1 MEPFQRA
8 LTFVLAAEGG
18 EKITDDPKDRGGL
31 TRWGISQA
39 AYPMLDIRSLTRDQA
54 TALYR
59 KDYWLMG
66 CCDGLPAPIAVFHFD
81 TAVNMGIHTANTL
94 LQLAAGVD
102 PDGQIGPK
110 SLAAINRMNRRDLCI
125 EYASRRIVRYAG
137 IKTFDRF
144 GLGWVRRTHACL
156 AMVLAAQEG

>member
-8 LTFVLAAEGG
+8 LAFVLAAEGG

-39 AYPMLDIRSLTRDQA
+39 AYPRLDIRSLTRAQA
-54 TALYR
+54 EQLYR
-59 KDYWLMG
+59 RDYWLLG
-66 CCDGLPAPIAVFHFD
+66 CCDGLPAPVALMHFD
-81 TAVNMGIHTANTL
+81 TGINMGINTANTL
-94 LQLAAGVD
+94 LQLAANVV

-137 IKTFDRF
+137 IKSFDRF

-156 AMVLAAQEG
+156 ALALTVMEP

>member
-8 LTFVLAAEGG
+8 LAFVLAAEGG
-18 EKITDDPKDRGGL
+18 AAMTNDPRDAGGL
-31 TRWGISQA
+31 TRFGISQR
-39 AYPMLDIRSLTRDQA
+39 AYPRLDIASLTKAQA
-54 TALYR
+54 EQLYR
-59 KDYWLMG
+59 RDYWLLG
-66 CCDGLPAPIAVFHFD
+66 CCDGLPAPVGLMHFD
-81 TAVNMGIHTANTL
+81 TAVNMGITTANTL

-110 SLAAINRMNRRDLCI
+110 SLAAINRANRRDLCI

-137 IKTFDRF
+137 IKSFDRF

-156 AMVLAAQEG
+156 ALALTVMEP